1 MRRIS
6 LALLLALLLPAL
18 AAGASKDTKLTLV
31 AYSTPKDAYGQLI
44 SAFQKTKAGNGVTFS
59 QSYGASGEQSRA
71 VAAGLDADI
80 VAFSLEPD
88 ITSLVQKN
96 LVAKNWNKDKYKGMV
111 TRSVVVFIV
120 RDGNPKN
127 LKSWNDLLK
136 PGVQVITPNPFTSG
150 GARWNVMAAY
160 GGALRSGKTP
170 KQAVDYLGKLW
181 KHVVAQPTSAR
192 EGLQTFL
199 AGRGDVFL
207 AYENEAVFAQKKG
220 QPVQFVIPKATIL
233 SEIVLLP
240 LAALS
245 WKAHGWGAVS
255 TSQATA
261 ALRLTLGLSL
271 AVALVNA
278 VAGTVIAWTL
288 VRDRFVGQA
297 FVNALVDLP
306 FALPTIVA
314 GLTLLA
320 LYGPKS
326 PVGLNAAFTR
336 WSLLLALLFVTLPFV
351 VRTVQPVLFE
361 LDRELEDAAASLGA
375 GRLTTFRRIIL
386 PSILPAI
393 LSGV

>member
-6 LALLLALLLPAL
+6 LALLIALVVPTL

-31 AYSTPKDAYGQLI
+31 AYSTPKDAYAQLTA
-44 SAFQKTKAGNGVTFS
+44 AFQKTKAGNGVTFS
-59 QSYGASGEQSRA
+59 QSFAASGEQSRA

-96 LVAKNWNKDKYKGMV
+96 LVAKTWNKDKYKGMV
-111 TRSVVVFIV
+111 TRSVVVFVV
-120 RDGNPKN
+120 RDGNPKK
-127 LKSWNDLLK
+127 LKTWNDLLK

-207 AYENEAVFAQKKG
+207 AYENEALFAQQKK

-233 SEIVLLP
+233 IENPI
-240 LAALS
+240 
-245 WKAHGWGAVS
+245 AVPS
-255 TSQATA
+255 TSKHKTEA
-261 ALRLTLGLSL
+261 
-271 AVALVNA
+271 N
-278 VAGTVIAWTL
+278 
-288 VRDRFVGQA
+288 A
-297 FVNALVDLP
+297 FVKYLRTPAAQKI
-306 FALPTIVA
+306 FAQNGYRPVVASAARGFNFPTRPQLFTIK
-314 GLTLLA
+314 
-320 LYGPKS
+320 Y
-326 PVGLNAAFTR
+326 VGGWATVEKRFFDPNTGIMTR
-336 WSLLLALLFVTLPFV
+336 FQGS
-351 VRTVQPVLFE
+351 
-361 LDRELEDAAASLGA
+361 
-375 GRLTTFRRIIL
+375 
-386 PSILPAI
+386 
-393 LSGV
+393 SGG